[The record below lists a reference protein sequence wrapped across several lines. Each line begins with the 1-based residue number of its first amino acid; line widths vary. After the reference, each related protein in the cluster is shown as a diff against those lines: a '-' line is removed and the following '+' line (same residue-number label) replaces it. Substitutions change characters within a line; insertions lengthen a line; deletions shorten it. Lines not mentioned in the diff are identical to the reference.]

1 MKRPETGSKVP
12 AVPGELFT
20 DAAFKATPLIWE
32 FLTSDAYE
40 DGGARERSAL
50 SIRVSAEGI
59 LIALNDQDVKASAYT
74 QAESLSKALKLLEEA
89 LTKGQVQWRPWKGGK
104 RK

>member
-12 AVPGELFT
+12 AVAGELFT
-20 DAAFKATPLIWE
+20 DVMFKTTPLIWE
-32 FLTSDAYE
+32 FLTADAYE
-40 DGGARERSAL
+40 DGAARERSAL
-50 SIRVSAEGI
+50 SIRVGADGI

-74 QAESLSKALKLLEEA
+74 QAESVHKAIKLLEEA